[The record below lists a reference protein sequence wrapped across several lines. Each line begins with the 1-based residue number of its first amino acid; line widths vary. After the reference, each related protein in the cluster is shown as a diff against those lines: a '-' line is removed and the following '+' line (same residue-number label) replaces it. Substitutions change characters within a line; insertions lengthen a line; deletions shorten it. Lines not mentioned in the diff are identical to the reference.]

1 MTRTISTFIVSV
13 ALASAGVAACDSS
26 ERAAEPEPM
35 TPAGRPLSA
44 EEHRAR
50 ANQEEARAERESD
63 KLREPGKKGSLERQQ
78 MYDRA
83 EAHREHA
90 EEHERA
96 AAALERFEA
105 AECQSVPESERA
117 ACPFL
122 GIEDTTTIDNGVRVT
137 LKQGTDVTD
146 VLSRMQCHAAFARAQ
161 GYRGVDH
168 CPIYQR
174 GVQIRLS
181 PDGNAIDITS
191 DDPNFAAEVEHEVE
205 THFGD

>member
-1 MTRTISTFIVSV
+1 MTRTISTCIVSV

-26 ERAAEPEPM
+26 ERAAEPQPM

-44 EEHRAR
+44 EEHREL

-63 KLREPGKKGSLERQQ
+63 KLREPGKRGSLEQHQ
-78 MYDRA
+78 TYERA

-96 AAALERFEA
+96 AAALESFEA
-105 AECQSVPESERA
+105 AECQAVPAPERA

-122 GIEDTTTIDNGVRVT
+122 GVEDTTTLDNGVRVT
-137 LKQGTDVTD
+137 LMEGTDMTD
-146 VLSRMQCHAAFARAQ
+146 VLARMQCHAAFARAQ
-161 GYRGVDH
+161 GYQGMEH
-168 CPIYQR
+168 CPLYQQ

-191 DDPNFAAEVEHEVE
+191 DDPNVAAEVQHEAE
-205 THFGD
+205 MHYGK

>member
-13 ALASAGVAACDSS
+13 ALASAGVAACDSG
-26 ERAAEPEPM
+26 ERAAEPAPM

-44 EEHRAR
+44 EEHRAL
-50 ANQEEARAERESD
+50 ANQEEARAEYESD

-96 AAALERFEA
+96 AAALEQFEA
-105 AECQSVPESERA
+105 VECQAVPAPERA

-122 GIEDTTTIDNGVRVT
+122 GVEDTMTLDNGVRVT
-137 LKQGTDVTD
+137 LKKGTDVND
-146 VLSRMQCHAAFARAQ
+146 VLARMQCHAAFARAQ
-161 GYRGVDH
+161 AYQGMEH
-168 CPIYQR
+168 CPIYHKDT
-174 GVQIRLS
+174 QIRLS

-191 DDPNFAAEVEHEVE
+191 NNANVAAEVQHEVQ